1 MKERIHK
8 RLPAEFVG
16 EVFES
21 FNSHKISEN
30 EAVQLLGIKRAQLYR
45 LRQRWLKCNGKQPFV
60 LWQRN
65 GSAFHVIS
73 SEVKEWLDKE
83 LRYIRQQAET
93 CGKSEGSSI
102 SHSWRK
108 KQRRYSAGALTATVS
123 VFMH

>member
-65 GSAFHVIS
+65 GSAFHVVS